1 MKKLLLC
8 MMLAIG
14 LVGCSSTGVKIA
26 DGNKTIDTTKPPTV
40 DMPAWYLDVPR
51 EDAAIYAAATETST
65 DLQFCI
71 DRALMSAQREIAFK
85 LENEVSQKFRD
96 YTAENGSGE
105 TGTISKD
112 TERLT
117 ISNSKFVNLVG
128 VERVRTTVVREGN
141 RYRSFVLVRY
151 SLDASNKIHA
161 NYMSKHRQRDAR
173 ERLDKFEEELKH
185 DKGQP
190 ISKVEPVKTDTSVT
204 LLGPQIQDAAVRDR
218 VQRVYNDPNAVVI
231 KETVR

>member
-1 MKKLLLC
+1 MSKLLMSLVAA
-8 MMLAIG
+8 LA

-26 DGNKTIDTTKPPTV
+26 EGNKTIETTKPPTV
-40 DMPAWYLDVPR
+40 DMPAWYLEVPR
-51 EDAAIYAAATETST
+51 EEAAMYAAATETST
-65 DLQFCI
+65 DLQFSI
-71 DRALMSAQREIAFK
+71 DRALMSAKRELAFK

-96 YTAENGSGE
+96 YTAETGSGE

-128 VERVRTTVVREGN
+128 VERVRTSVVREGN
-141 RYRSFVLVRY
+141 RYRAFVLVRY

-161 NYMSKHRQRDAR
+161 NYMAKHRQRDAR
-173 ERLDKFEEELKH
+173 ERLDKFEEELKS

-190 ISKVEPVKTDTSVT
+190 TSKVEPVKADTSVT
-204 LLGPQIQDAAVRDR
+204 LLGPQIQDAIVRDR

>member
-1 MKKLLLC
+1 MSKVLVSLLI
-8 MMLAIG
+8 AVT

-26 DGNKTIDTTKPPTV
+26 DGNKTIETTKPPTV

-51 EDAAIYAAATETST
+51 EEAAMYAAATEMST
-65 DLQFCI
+65 DLQFSI
-71 DRALMSAQREIAFK
+71 DRALMSAKRELAFK

-96 YTAENGSGE
+96 YTAETGSGE
-105 TGTISKD
+105 TGTINKD

-128 VERVRTTVVREGN
+128 VERVRTHVVREGN
-141 RYRSFVLVRY
+141 RYRAFVLVRY

-161 NYMSKHRQRDAR
+161 NYMAKHRQRDAR
-173 ERLDKFEEELKH
+173 ERLDKFEEELKS
-185 DKGQP
+185 DKGIPTSKAQP
-190 ISKVEPVKTDTSVT
+190 VSEGVT
-204 LLGPQIQDAAVRDR
+204 LLGNQVADANVRDR

>member
-1 MKKLLLC
+1 MKKLLSC
-8 MMLAIG
+8 LALVA

-26 DGNKTIDTTKPPTV
+26 EGNKTIDTTKPPTV
-40 DMPAWYLDVPR
+40 DMPAWYLEVPR
-51 EDAAIYAAATETST
+51 EEAALYATASETSA
-65 DLQFCI
+65 DLQFSI
-71 DRALMSAQREIAFK
+71 DRALMSAKRELAFK

-128 VERVRTTVVREGN
+128 IERVRTHVVREGN
-141 RYRSFVLVRY
+141 RYRAFVLVRY

-161 NYMSKHRQRDAR
+161 NYMAKHRQRDAR
-173 ERLDKFEEELKH
+173 ERLDKFEEELKS
-185 DKGQP
+185 DKVQP
-190 ISKVEPVKTDTSVT
+190 QSKVEPVKVDTSVT
-204 LLGPQIQDAAVRDR
+204 LLGPQVQDAVVRER

-231 KETVR
+231 RETVR

>member
-1 MKKLLLC
+1 MKKFLSCIALV
-8 MMLAIG
+8 A

-26 DGNKTIDTTKPPTV
+26 DGNKTIETTKPPTV

-51 EDAAIYAAATETST
+51 EETAMYATATEMST
-65 DLQFCI
+65 DLQFSI
-71 DRALMSAQREIAFK
+71 DRALMSAKRELAFK

-96 YTAENGSGE
+96 YTAETGSGE

-128 VERVRTTVVREGN
+128 VERVRTHVVREGN
-141 RYRSFVLVRY
+141 RYRAFVLVRY
-151 SLDASNKIHA
+151 SLDASNKIHV
-161 NYMSKHRQRDAR
+161 NYMAKHRQRDAR
-173 ERLDKFEEELKH
+173 ERLDKFEEELKS
-185 DKGQP
+185 DKGQSH
-190 ISKVEPVKTDTSVT
+190 SKVEPVKVDTSVT
-204 LLGPQIQDAAVRDR
+204 LLGNQVADANIRDR